1 MKAIPGPGWSLC
13 QLVILEVG
21 FVFVDPRPPQKAPPV
36 GLSSWEQGMK
46 EEGCQTESWKEEAEE
61 GMALSATEVGP
72 EDFLLEQDLGNPELL
87 VRNFHLF
94 QFQGSGSA
102 SKLQLV
108 GH

>member
-1 MKAIPGPGWSLC
+1 M
-13 QLVILEVG
+13 
-21 FVFVDPRPPQKAPPV
+21 
-36 GLSSWEQGMK
+36 
-46 EEGCQTESWKEEAEE
+46 EEGCRRESWQEEAEE

-72 EDFLLEQDLGNPELL
+72 EDFLIEQDLGNPELL
-87 VRNFHLF
+87 VVRNFHLF

>member
-1 MKAIPGPGWSLC
+1 M
-13 QLVILEVG
+13 ILEVG
-21 FVFVDPRPPQKAPPV
+21 FAFVDPRPPQKAPPV
-36 GLSSWEQGMK
+36 GLSSWEQGMMG
-46 EEGCQTESWKEEAEE
+46 EGCRRESWQEEAEE
-61 GMALSATEVGP
+61 GMALSVTEVGP

>member
-1 MKAIPGPGWSLC
+1 M
-13 QLVILEVG
+13 ILEVG

-61 GMALSATEVGP
+61 GMALSTTEVGP